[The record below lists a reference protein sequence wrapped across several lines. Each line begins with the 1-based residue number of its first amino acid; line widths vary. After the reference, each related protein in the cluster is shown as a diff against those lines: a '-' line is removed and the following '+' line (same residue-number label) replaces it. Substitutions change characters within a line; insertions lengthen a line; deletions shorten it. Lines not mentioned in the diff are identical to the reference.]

1 MSRIAV
7 LKGGRS
13 LERQV
18 SLNSGARVEASLR
31 RLGHEVIEVDV
42 GHDLVDRLS
51 ADRPDLAFVVL
62 HGRDG
67 EDGTVQE
74 LLEVLD
80 IPYTGSRVSACIRA
94 SDKVLAKHAMR
105 DAGIPTP
112 DFFAFSETAFRSLG
126 AAQALPA
133 ISLRLK
139 FPIVV
144 KPASQGSAL
153 GIKFARAEADVPTAL
168 IAAFSYDKKVL
179 LERYVAGR
187 ELAVSVLAVDGQP
200 QALPIVEAVPEQDA
214 FYDFESRYEI
224 GRTRF
229 ICPAELEADVAA
241 RIQEL
246 ALQAF
251 KLLGCS
257 VFARVDLMLDAE
269 TSEPFV
275 LEVNPIPGLTET
287 SLLPQ
292 AADAADIGFDDLIA
306 RIVAAA
312 A

>member
-18 SLNSGARVEASLR
+18 SLKSGARVEESLR

-42 GHDLVDRLS
+42 GLDLINRLS
-51 ADRPDLAFVVL
+51 ADLPDVAFVAL

-74 LLEVLD
+74 LLEV
-80 IPYTGSRVSACIRA
+80 IGVPYTGSRVSACLRA
-94 SDKVLAKHAMR
+94 SDKILAKHAMR

-133 ISLRLK
+133 ISSRLH
-139 FPIVV
+139 FPLVI
-144 KPASQGSAL
+144 KPACQGSAL
-153 GIKFARAEADVPTAL
+153 GIKFARTANDVPAAL
-168 IAAFSYDKKVL
+168 IAAFSYDRNVL

-187 ELAVSVLAVDGQP
+187 ELAVSILELDGRP
-200 QALPIVEAVPEQDA
+200 RALPIVEAVPEQED
-214 FYDFESRYEI
+214 FYDFEARYEI

-229 ICPAELEADVAA
+229 VCPAELDPSLTQRA
-241 RIQEL
+241 QQL
-246 ALQAF
+246 ALDAF
-251 KLLGCS
+251 ELLGCS
-257 VFARVDLMLDAE
+257 IFARVDLMLDAE
-269 TSEPFV
+269 TSELYV

-292 AADAADIGFDDLIA
+292 AADAAGIGFDDLVA

-312 A
+312 R

>member
-1 MSRIAV
+1 MTRIAV

-18 SLNSGARVEASLR
+18 SLKSGARVEAALR

-42 GHDLVDRLS
+42 GAGLVETLQ
-51 ADRPDLAFVVL
+51 AAAPELAFVAL

-74 LLEVLD
+74 LLEVLG
-80 IPYTGSRVSACIRA
+80 IPYTGSRVAACIRA
-94 SDKVLAKHAMR
+94 SDKVLAKHALR
-105 DAGIPTP
+105 EAGIPTP
-112 DFFAFSETAFRSLG
+112 DFFAFSEAAFRGLG
-126 AAQALPA
+126 VAQALPA
-133 ISLRLK
+133 ISSRLA

-144 KPASQGSAL
+144 KPARQGSAL
-153 GIKFARAEADVPTAL
+153 GIKFARAQNDLPAAL
-168 IAAFSYDKKVL
+168 IAAFSYDSKVL
-179 LERYVAGR
+179 LERHVPGR
-187 ELAVSVLAVDGQP
+187 ELAVSVLVENGLP
-200 QALPIVEAVPEQDA
+200 RALPVVEAVPEADS

-229 ICPAELEADVAA
+229 ICPAVLDDELAT
-241 RIQEL
+241 RTQEL
-246 ALQAF
+246 ALAAF
-251 KLLGCS
+251 ELLGCS
-257 VFARVDLMLDAE
+257 VFARVDLMLGGDG
-269 TSEPFV
+269 EPYV

-292 AADAADIGFDDLIA
+292 AADAVGISFDELIA

>member
-1 MSRIAV
+1 MSRVAV

-18 SLNSGARVEASLR
+18 SLRSGARVEEALR
-31 RLGHEVIEVDV
+31 RLGHEVLGLDV

-74 LLEVLD
+74 LLEVLG

-112 DFFAFSETAFRSLG
+112 DFFAFSETAFRALG

-133 ISLRLK
+133 MSSRLR

-153 GIKFARAEADVPTAL
+153 GIKFARSEHDVPTAL
-168 IAAFSYDKKVL
+168 IAAFSYDRKVL

-187 ELAVSVLAVDGQP
+187 ELAVAVLEEAGEAR
-200 QALPIVEAVPEQDA
+200 ALPIVEAIPEQES
-214 FYDFESRYEI
+214 FYDFASRYEI

-229 ICPAELEADVAA
+229 VCPASLDAAVAA
-241 RIQEL
+241 RVQRL
-246 ALQAF
+246 AVEAF
-251 KLLGCS
+251 ELLGCS
-257 VFARVDLMLDAE
+257 VFARVDLMLSED
-269 TSEPFV
+269 TLEPFV

-292 AADAADIGFDDLIA
+292 AADAAGIGFDELIA

>member
-1 MSRIAV
+1 MTRVAV

-18 SLNSGARVEASLR
+18 SLKSGARVEAALR

-42 GHDLVDRLS
+42 GAGLVEALQ
-51 ADRPDLAFVVL
+51 AAAPELAFVAL

-74 LLEVLD
+74 LLEVLG
-80 IPYTGSRVSACIRA
+80 IPYTGSRVAACIRA
-94 SDKVLAKHAMR
+94 SDKVLAKHALR
-105 DAGIPTP
+105 EAGIPTP
-112 DFFAFSETAFRSLG
+112 DFFAFSEAAFRGLG
-126 AAQALPA
+126 VAQALPA
-133 ISLRLK
+133 ISSRLA

-144 KPASQGSAL
+144 KPARQGSAL
-153 GIKFARAEADVPTAL
+153 GIKFARAQNDLPAAL
-168 IAAFSYDKKVL
+168 IAAFSYDSKVL
-179 LERYVAGR
+179 LERHVPGR
-187 ELAVSVLAVDGQP
+187 ELAVSVLVENGLP
-200 QALPIVEAVPEQDA
+200 RALPVVEAVPEADS

-229 ICPAELEADVAA
+229 ICPAVLDDELAT
-241 RIQEL
+241 RTQEL
-246 ALQAF
+246 ALAAF
-251 KLLGCS
+251 ELLGCS
-257 VFARVDLMLDAE
+257 VFARVDLMLGGDG
-269 TSEPFV
+269 EPYV

-292 AADAADIGFDDLIA
+292 AADAVGISFDELIA